1 VKKYRIARIDIYR
14 TADQQRRFGQTK
26 PRWLTQDDH
35 IVGLGDI
42 DEMMETHDLL
52 AAWRAGGWIDEAG
65 ISRPP
70 PEYVGYVVI
79 E

>member
-1 VKKYRIARIDIYR
+1 VKTYRIDRIDIYR
-14 TADQQRRFGQTK
+14 ADDRYRRFGQTM
-26 PRWLTQDDH
+26 PRRLTEDDN

-42 DEMMETHDLL
+42 DEEMETHDML
-52 AAWRAGGWIDEAG
+52 AAWRAGGWLDKAG

-70 PEYVGYVVI
+70 PEYVGCVVI

>member
-1 VKKYRIARIDIYR
+1 
-14 TADQQRRFGQTK
+14 
-26 PRWLTQDDH
+26 
-35 IVGLGDI
+35 
-42 DEMMETHDLL
+42 MMETHDML

-70 PEYVGYVVI
+70 PEYIGYVVI